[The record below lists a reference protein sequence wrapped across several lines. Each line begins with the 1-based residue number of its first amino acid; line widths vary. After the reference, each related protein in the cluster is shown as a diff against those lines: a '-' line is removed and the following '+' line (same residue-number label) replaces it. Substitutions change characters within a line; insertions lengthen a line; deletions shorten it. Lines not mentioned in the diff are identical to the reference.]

1 MDIELSQVILNHGLT
16 FLVIVTAVLLCV
28 VGYFLIKLLKDL
40 SVLTKNLNET
50 SEILNNE
57 LKPTLKELNET
68 MRSINSIIQST
79 DEGVGNVK
87 LGIANALTKTK
98 EISGNIFGGFLKGF
112 MTVYSLFTNKK

>member
-1 MDIELSQVILNHGLT
+1 MNIELSQVLLNNGIT
-16 FLVIVTAVLLCV
+16 FLVVVTAILLCV

-87 LGIANALTKTK
+87 TGIANAITKTK

-112 MTVYSLFTNKK
+112 MTVYSLFKK